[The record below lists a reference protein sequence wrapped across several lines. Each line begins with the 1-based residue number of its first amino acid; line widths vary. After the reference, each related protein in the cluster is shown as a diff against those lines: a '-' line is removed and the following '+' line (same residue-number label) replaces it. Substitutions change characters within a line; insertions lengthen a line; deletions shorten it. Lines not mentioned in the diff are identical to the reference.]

1 MTLPGAYALIFSS
14 RARRDMSS
22 LDPPVA
28 QEVLDKLRWLAE
40 NCETVRHVAL
50 RGWQRGSFRE
60 RIGDYRAV
68 YNLDRAN
75 RRITVHKVGH
85 RSEIY
90 D

>member
-1 MTLPGAYALIFSS
+1 MTSPGAYALIFSS
-14 RARRDMSS
+14 RARRDMSR
-22 LDPPVA
+22 LNPPVA
-28 QEVLDKLRWLAE
+28 QDIYDKLRWLAA
-40 NCETVRHVAL
+40 NCDTVRHVAL

-68 YNLDRAN
+68 YRLDQVN
-75 RRITVHKVGH
+75 RRLIVHKVGH

>member
-1 MTLPGAYALIFSS
+1 MTLPGAYALIFSP
-14 RARRDMSS
+14 RARRDMSR

-28 QEVLDKLRWLAE
+28 QAVLDKLRWLAA
-40 NCETVRHVAL
+40 NCDTVRHDAL
-50 RGWQRGSFRE
+50 RGRQRGSFRE
-60 RIGDYRAV
+60 RIGDYRAI

-75 RRITVHKVGH
+75 RRIVVHHVGH

>member
-1 MTLPGAYALIFSS
+1 MTSPGAYALVFSS
-14 RARRDMSS
+14 RARRDMSR

-28 QEVLDKLRWLAE
+28 QDILDKLRWLAT
-40 NCETVRHVAL
+40 NCNTVRHEAL

-68 YNLDRAN
+68 YNLDRGN
-75 RRITVHKVGH
+75 RRIIVHKVGH
-85 RSEIY
+85 RSEIH

>member
-1 MTLPGAYALIFSS
+1 MTSPGAYALTFSS
-14 RARRDMSS
+14 RARRDISR
-22 LDPPVA
+22 LDPLVA
-28 QEVLDKLRWLAE
+28 QDILDKLRWLAA
-40 NCETVRHVAL
+40 NCDTVRHEAL
-50 RGWQRGSFRE
+50 RAWQRGSFLE

-75 RRITVHKVGH
+75 RRIIVHRVGH